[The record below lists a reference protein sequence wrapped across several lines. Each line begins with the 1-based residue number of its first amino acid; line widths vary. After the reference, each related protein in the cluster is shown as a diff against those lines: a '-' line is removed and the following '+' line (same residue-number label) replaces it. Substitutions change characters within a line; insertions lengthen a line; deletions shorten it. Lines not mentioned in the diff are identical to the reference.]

1 MLFESQLHDLRM
13 LFPWNRKRNQQK
25 ALRAIYEQR
34 RRIYPEDAIAKDSAA
49 IIAMIEKMH
58 TFQQAKSI
66 LVYYPIHNEVDLR
79 GLLEKYRTSKTI
91 LLPVTHRRYMEVKR
105 YESEELLHRGRMRV
119 PEPQGE
125 PYTGKI
131 DLILVPGVVFD
142 THCHRIGRGGGYYD
156 RFLKMHKEACKI
168 GVCYDFQLKHQAI
181 PQLLHDQTLDRVVT
195 PPMVIRRNQ

>member
-79 GLLEKYRTSKTI
+79 GLLENYRTSKTI

-105 YESEELLHRGRMRV
+105 YE
-119 PEPQGE
+119 
-125 PYTGKI
+125 
-131 DLILVPGVVFD
+131 
-142 THCHRIGRGGGYYD
+142 
-156 RFLKMHKEACKI
+156 
-168 GVCYDFQLKHQAI
+168 
-181 PQLLHDQTLDRVVT
+181 
-195 PPMVIRRNQ
+195 